1 MPRLVGLPA
10 EKSLVE
16 NTPAEKS
23 PKRNNWEDVQSIL
36 SGCGAVKTSDLF
48 TKLVELGHSDSEAAK
63 KNLHMA
69 TARWTHRGMLEKQG
83 RGLYGLV
90 PEAEV
95 ETEVVETEDSKPIE
109 SFDMEETDQEPA
121 PAKSSKE
128 SLPTTPEP
136 ATPQPEDL
144 WDAVRKILRQ
154 GQPMKAAVIVDTLNK
169 QGWDFKTGE
178 DRDEVYEVLRAWS
191 KQGALEWGKA
201 GVTVM

>member
-1 MPRLVGLPA
+1 MGLPA